1 MDVLHD
7 VLVVGLDLQDE
18 KVELGQVQIEEQ
30 DVQVEDEDVDESL
43 EETLDELAILETEEE
58 V

>member
-1 MDVLHD
+1 ML
-7 VLVVGLDLQDE
+7 
-18 KVELGQVQIEEQ
+18 IEVQ

-43 EETLDELAILETEEE
+43 EETLNELAIVDVKQE

>member
-7 VLVVGLDLQDE
+7 VVVVGLDLQKE
-18 KVELGQVQIEEQ
+18 RVQLGQVQIEEQ

-43 EETLDELAILETEEE
+43 EDRRDPG
-58 V
+58 